1 MAEGIDLHATVWAG
15 NQGQH
20 TKDISGPLVRLQ
32 IRCRSGQAAR
42 GIAIACLLLVAACAF
57 IGQRDEVRL
66 PPAQEGDYRAIYGNV
81 SQGIMVFRYKPQP
94 RILVF
99 DFPSLYQQGDM
110 FNRAVALVER
120 NGAPRDRI
128 LNDQELAQYIDS
140 VGQTRATF
148 AFGNDLLVSEL
159 VTFFNRASQRGIA
172 LNEQEKALKQ
182 FLLDNGLIRARDG
195 GLENPGL
202 SHVILSI
209 PRTGSYHDNAPPVT
223 PLVRKT
229 ILRHELSHGEYFT
242 NPAYAKYCHD
252 FWSKTM
258 TEQQRGAFRK
268 FLAHMNYDASNE
280 DIMINETQAYLMHT
294 PDPAAFSAKSVGM
307 SDQEI
312 AELRKRFMAG
322 NPPTHL
328 FDILE

>member
-1 MAEGIDLHATVWAG
+1 MIIACTLVLTACASLVP
-15 NQGQH
+15 GQH
-20 TKDISGPLVRLQ
+20 DR
-32 IRCRSGQAAR
+32 
-42 GIAIACLLLVAACAF
+42 F
-57 IGQRDEVRL
+57 RL
-66 PPAQEGDYRAIYGNV
+66 PPAQEGDYRTIYGNV

-94 RILVF
+94 RILVV

-120 NGAPRDRI
+120 NGAPRHRI
-128 LNDQELAQYIDS
+128 LDDREAAQYIDS

-159 VTFFNRASQRGIA
+159 ATFFNSARERRIE
-172 LNEQEKALKQ
+172 LNPQENALKQ
-182 FLLDNGLIRARDG
+182 FLLENNLIKASKDG
-195 GLENPGL
+195 TLENPGL

-209 PRTGSYHDNAPPVT
+209 PRTGSYQNNAPPVT

-242 NPAYAKYCHD
+242 NPAYAKYCQD
-252 FWSKTM
+252 FWHKTM
-258 TEQQRGAFRK
+258 TEQQRQAFRK
-268 FLAHMNYDASNE
+268 FLAGMNYDAANE

-294 PDPAAFSAKSVGM
+294 PDPDVFSAKSVGM
-307 SDQEI
+307 CDDGLEC
-312 AELRKRFMAG
+312 LRKRFLAG

-328 FDILE
+328 FEILE